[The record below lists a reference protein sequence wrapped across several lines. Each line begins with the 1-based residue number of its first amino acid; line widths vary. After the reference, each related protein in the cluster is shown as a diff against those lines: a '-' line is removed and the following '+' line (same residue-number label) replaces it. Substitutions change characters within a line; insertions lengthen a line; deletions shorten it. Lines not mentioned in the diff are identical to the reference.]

1 MKTKRQSR
9 LRERSRGLP
18 FGQRG
23 SLIGSIKRVLDQYPH
38 RSDVFKGAPALP
50 AFASIATAVS
60 CFHLSGRR
68 GLTWHVLGLQS

>member
-38 RSDVFKGAPALP
+38 RSDVFKGARPLFLP
-50 AFASIATAVS
+50 SRRSTPQFLAFISLDVVA
-60 CFHLSGRR
+60 
-68 GLTWHVLGLQS
+68 